1 MAVSITKR
9 TLAGFNEYLLRYVN
23 VMCYE
28 HEISITDLVKAGV
41 LSAKQE
47 GITKQGNIF
56 LFNGQKS
63 MSCDMIDVLRAKP
76 ELFQQDVVKGMDFWA

>member
-1 MAVSITKR
+1 
-9 TLAGFNEYLLRYVN
+9 
-23 VMCYE
+23 MCYE

-56 LFNGQKS
+56 LFNGQKA
-63 MSCDMIDVLRAKP
+63 MSCDMIDVLRAKA
-76 ELFQQDVVKGMDFWA
+76 ELFQQDVVKGRDFLA